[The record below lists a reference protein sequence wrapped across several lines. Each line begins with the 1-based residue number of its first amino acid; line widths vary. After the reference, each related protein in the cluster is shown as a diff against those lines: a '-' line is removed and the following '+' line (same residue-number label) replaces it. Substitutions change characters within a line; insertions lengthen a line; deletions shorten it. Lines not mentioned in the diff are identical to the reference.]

1 MTVANYSFPTVVENM
16 RERATVQNSVTAL
29 ESIHGQMMGT
39 SHDGTRYEAFTDPWV
54 DTAINIW

>member
-1 MTVANYSFPTVVENM
+1 M
-16 RERATVQNSVTAL
+16 RERATDQNSVTAL
-29 ESIHGQMMGT
+29 ESIHGQRMGT